1 MFSDTLSKIAV
12 HHSHNPTA
20 KEIFEQKIERCD
32 MPRLA
37 NKIAIITGGA
47 GGIGRAAA
55 KLFVEEGA
63 HVNLVDLDETALR
76 DAVQSIGDENV
87 SYAVADTTQPDQ
99 VQRFVNAAVE
109 RHGGVDIFVA
119 NAGIEGEIN
128 SIIDTPVEMFDKV
141 MCVNVRGV
149 WLGLKYVMPVMRER
163 GGGSIVITSSGAGIQ
178 GSPGMSPYS
187 ASKHAVIGLM
197 RSAAM
202 EGASMG
208 IRVNTVNPSA
218 TQTRMMR
225 SIEEQWISKGRKG
238 FTTLKE
244 AQKTNASGN
253 PFRRY
258 GEPEEVGRLMMF
270 LASDESS
277 YCNGG
282 VYMVDGGN
290 TAGRV

>member
-1 MFSDTLSKIAV
+1 MS
-12 HHSHNPTA
+12 
-20 KEIFEQKIERCD
+20 
-32 MPRLA
+32 RLA
-37 NKIAIITGGA
+37 DKVAIITGGA
-47 GGIGRAAA
+47 GGIGRAAG
-55 KLFVEEGA
+55 KLFAEEGA
-63 HVNLVDLDETALR
+63 HVVLVDLNESALQ
-76 DAVQSIGDENV
+76 DAVRSIGDENV
-87 SYAVADTTQPDQ
+87 SYVVADTTQPDE

-109 RHGGVDIFVA
+109 RHGGVDVFIA

-141 MCVNVRGV
+141 LSVNVRGV

-163 GGGSIVITSSGAGIQ
+163 GGGSIVITSSTAGVR
-178 GSPGMSPYS
+178 GTVGMSPYTT
-187 ASKHAVIGLM
+187 SKHAVIGLM
-197 RSAAM
+197 RTAAM

-208 IRVNTVNPSA
+208 IRVNTVNPSPI
-218 TQTRMMR
+218 QTRMMR
-225 SIEEQWISKGRKG
+225 SLEEQLVSEGREG
-238 FTTLKE
+238 FATVEDAQTTF
-244 AQKTNASGN
+244 AQGN
-253 PFRRY
+253 PLRRY

>member
-1 MFSDTLSKIAV
+1 
-12 HHSHNPTA
+12 
-20 KEIFEQKIERCD
+20 

-37 NKIAIITGGA
+37 NKVAIITGGA
-47 GGIGRAAA
+47 GGIGRAAG
-55 KLFVEEGA
+55 KLFAEEGA
-63 HVNLVDLDETALR
+63 HVALVDLNESALQ

-87 SYAVADTTQPDQ
+87 SYIVADTTQPDQ
-99 VQRFVNAAVE
+99 VQRFINATVE
-109 RHGGVDIFVA
+109 RHGGVDIFIA
-119 NAGIEGEIN
+119 NAGIEGEFN

-141 MCVNVRGV
+141 MSVNVRGV

-163 GGGSIVITSSGAGIQ
+163 GGGSIVITSSTAGVR
-178 GSPGMSPYS
+178 GSTGMSPYTT
-187 ASKHAVIGLM
+187 SKHAVIGLM
-197 RSAAM
+197 RTAAM

-208 IRVNTVNPSA
+208 IRVNTVNPA
-218 TQTRMMR
+218 PIQTRMMR
-225 SIEEQWISKGRKG
+225 SLEEQRVSEGTDG
-238 FTTLKE
+238 FATVEE
-244 AQKTNASGN
+244 AQQTIAQGL
-253 PFRRY
+253 PLRRY

>member
-1 MFSDTLSKIAV
+1 
-12 HHSHNPTA
+12 
-20 KEIFEQKIERCD
+20 

-37 NKIAIITGGA
+37 DKVAIITGGA
-47 GGIGRAAA
+47 GGIGRAAG
-55 KLFVEEGA
+55 KLFAEEGA
-63 HVNLVDLDETALR
+63 HVVLVDLNESALQ

-87 SYAVADTTQPDQ
+87 SYVVADTTQPDQ
-99 VQRFVNAAVE
+99 VQRFINATVE
-109 RHGGVDIFVA
+109 RHGGVDIFIA
-119 NAGIEGEIN
+119 NAGIEGEFN

-141 MCVNVRGV
+141 MSVNVRGV

-163 GGGSIVITSSGAGIQ
+163 GGGSIVITSSTAGVR
-178 GSPGMSPYS
+178 GSTGMSPYTT
-187 ASKHAVIGLM
+187 SKHAVIGLM
-197 RSAAM
+197 RTAAM

-208 IRVNTVNPSA
+208 IRVNTVNPA
-218 TQTRMMR
+218 PIQTRMMR
-225 SIEEQWISKGRKG
+225 SLEEQRVSEGTDG
-238 FTTLKE
+238 FATVEE
-244 AQKTNASGN
+244 AQQTIAQGL
-253 PFRRY
+253 PLRRY